1 VGDRLRLGLVG
12 CGAIAQ
18 WHLHAIRA
26 AASRTEV
33 SAAID
38 LDAERAGAMARETGA
53 TVFTGLAD
61 AVTADA
67 FDAALVMLPHH
78 VHEEAT
84 LALLDAGKHVL
95 LEKPIAPTV
104 DGAERILARAAE
116 AGVHFQVGENAQYW
130 PEITAV
136 AEAIDAGVI
145 GDVITARAWHCHPPM
160 EEFYGGPAPW
170 RFSTVA
176 AGGGIAI
183 DTGSHWLRPLRR
195 WLGEL
200 VDVLAVTGRPFP
212 AMEGESMCRALCRFD
227 GGVVASFDALLVPWA
242 SAPLPPF
249 QVTGTGGELV
259 VEAAGQVRLYDG
271 SDPAG
276 KVIGEGNYFQSY
288 EGQIADFEAAV
299 LDGRPAAAPAEYALG
314 ELRGALAMYRSV
326 ESRRWEHVW

>member
-1 VGDRLRLGLVG
+1 VGDRLRLGFVG

-18 WHLHAIRA
+18 WHLLALRA
-26 AASRTEV
+26 AAPRTNV
-33 SAAID
+33 TAVVDID
-38 LDAERAGAMARETGA
+38 PERAGAMARDTGA
-53 TVFTGLAD
+53 PAYSSVDD
-61 AVTADA
+61 AIDAGA

-78 VHEEAT
+78 LHEEAA
-84 LALLDAGKHVL
+84 LALLDARKHML
-95 LEKPIAPTV
+95 LEKPIAPSV
-104 DGAERILARAAE
+104 AAAERILARAATTD
-116 AGVHFQVGENAQYW
+116 VHFQVGENAQYW

-136 AEAIDAGVI
+136 ADSLADGAIGE
-145 GDVITARAWHCHPPM
+145 VITARAWHCHPPM
-160 EEFYGGPAPW
+160 REFYGGPDPW
-170 RFSTVA
+170 RCSQAA

-200 VDVLAVTGRPFP
+200 VEVLAVTGRPYP

-227 GGVVASFDALLVPWA
+227 SGVVASFDALLVPWA

-271 SDPAG
+271 SDPRG
-276 KVIGEGNYFQSY
+276 KVVGEGNYFQSY

-299 LDGRPAAAPAEYALG
+299 LDGRPAAAAAEYALG
-314 ELRGALAMYRSV
+314 ELRGALAMYRSAA
-326 ESRRWEHVW
+326 SGRWEAVW